1 MIISTI
7 PNLSILHTYIEST
20 LETTNADIFWKDK
33 KGVYLG
39 VNQQFLKVSDLQ
51 SFDDVVGNKDTD
63 FIWAEQAHTMMLHDQ
78 EVISTGNTNFY
89 LEAAKSPNHDIIQ
102 YFNYKTPLK
111 SRAGK
116 IIGVFGIS
124 IPVMDA
130 DSMAKAVN
138 ETAMLIN
145 KQLNKT
151 KPGPQ
156 LLLSKQQKY
165 CLCYL
170 VRGMTYKQIAAKLQ
184 LSSKTVEHYLNRVK
198 VKMNCKSRADL
209 VEKALQFEEIKNELL
224 K

>member
-1 MIISTI
+1 MKITTI
-7 PNLSILHTYIEST
+7 PNLSILHTCIEST
-20 LETTNADIFWKDK
+20 LETTNAHVFWKDK
-33 KGVYLG
+33 KGAYLG
-39 VNQQFLKVSDLQ
+39 VNQQFLKVSDFQ

-63 FIWAEQAHTMMLHDQ
+63 FIWAEQAPMMMLHDQ
-78 EVISTGNTNFY
+78 EVISTGHSNFY

-111 SRAGK
+111 SRNGK

-124 IPVMDA
+124 VPVMDS
-130 DSMAKAVN
+130 DSMANAVN

-151 KPGPQ
+151 KIGPQ

-165 CLCYL
+165 CLYYL
-170 VRGMTYKQIAAKLQ
+170 VKGMTYKQIAAKLQ

-198 VKMNCKSRADL
+198 IKMNCKSRSEL
-209 VEKALQFEEIKNELL
+209 VEKALQLEEIKYELL